1 MSNNKNKSDMLKE
14 LAIFEYVAGDQ
25 SSETRINFEKM
36 MAADPELRAAVEAE
50 IALRDALQET
60 DSAAPVAMEN
70 FDALVARI
78 DAIEESPIVDK
89 QADKQVEERE
99 QNLNSSG
106 NVVAVPFWRKPYAA
120 MAASVALV
128 AVLAAGFLQNLNAP
142 EYITLSDQQASDQID
157 VPQAM
162 YENRLLRVD
171 LVSSLGTSEIEQ
183 LLAKYELQMVN
194 HSPRNSSIIV
204 VAGSKS
210 VEEQLRALSADPRI
224 ANATAVAIDN
234 EE

>member
-1 MSNNKNKSDMLKE
+1 MSNNQNKSDMLKE

-25 SSETRINFEKM
+25 SSETRVNFEKM

-70 FDALVARI
+70 FDALMARI
-78 DAIEESPIVDK
+78 VAIEEFPKVDN
-89 QADKQVEERE
+89 QVEELD

-128 AVLAAGFLQNLNAP
+128 AVLATGFLQNLNAP

-171 LVSSLGTSEIEQ
+171 LVSSLGTSDIEQ
-183 LLAKYELQMVN
+183 LLEKYELQMVN
-194 HSPRNSSIIV
+194 HSPRSSSIIV

-210 VEEQLRALSADPRI
+210 VEEQLSALSADPRI
-224 ANATAVAIDN
+224 TNATAVATGN